1 MVEQLISRAF
11 YARNVAHFQ
20 HWTAK
25 GKGSYARHT
34 ALGSFYDGVVDAL
47 DALVEAHQAIHGL
60 VGAIPAPT
68 TNHSDVLLLLKADAE
83 WIEQNH
89 EDICEGNRAIGN
101 LIDSVTSVYLS
112 AIYKLEN
119 LE

>member
-1 MVEQLISRAF
+1 MIEQLISRAF

-25 GKGSYARHT
+25 GKGSYARHM

-60 VGAIPAPT
+60 VGAIPAPST
-68 TNHSDVLLLLKADAE
+68 THSDALALLKADAE

-89 EDICEGNRAIGN
+89 GEICGGNRAIAN
-101 LIDSVTSVYLS
+101 LVDGVTETYLS